1 MRKKPPAMKLQ
12 THVSINFF
20 FEKFQSCFIRD
31 QRLCWGKPIMISLFQ
46 AYSRIASILGFCL
59 DLSQLSYCWSC
70 CFSNPPWTSVGS
82 FWGCIIL
89 VFFLLLCIPLLSAGC
104 YSWFLFFSVHSI
116 SFSLEKNTI
125 LKALILSGLILS
137 CTTNLY
143 LPQLLFFFCW
153 FGFFYFVSAC
163 FPFFKK
169 NASIQKNQVAAD
181 LKVEWEDDEG
191 SCFHN
196 DKNQHL

>member
-116 SFSLEKNTI
+116 SFSLEKKYYFKSTDSFWPH
-125 LKALILSGLILS
+125 LILHNKFISA
-137 CTTNLY
+137 TAFVF
-143 LPQLLFFFCW
+143 LLLVWVFLFCFCVFSFF
-153 FGFFYFVSAC
+153 
-163 FPFFKK
+163 
-169 NASIQKNQVAAD
+169 
-181 LKVEWEDDEG
+181 
-191 SCFHN
+191 
-196 DKNQHL
+196 